1 MEEGIHYSN
10 HCLIGSKTNNT
21 DMVVQQHNIGTVRI
35 MFCDEE
41 RSYTDS
47 LVP

>member
-1 MEEGIHYSN
+1 MGEGIHYSN
-10 HCLIGSKTNNT
+10 HCLIHSKTNNT
-21 DMVVQQHNIGTVRI
+21 DMGVQQHDKGTVHI
-35 MFCDEE
+35 MFCDAE